1 MKYSK
6 IIWDRETVEE
16 WLGIAVLVD
25 RCMPPVY
32 HKGISGQRL
41 EIQRSWTEL
50 LWDIDEIKNR
60 TPKWQPTSQQVAMW
74 VEVILRWLPLLE
86 NTKDRKILWLRVCGA
101 QWTRIARIVG
111 LHRHT
116 IPRHYDQAIDF
127 LVRNVKSLY
136 PEIS

>member
-60 TPKWQPTSQQVAMW
+60 TPKWQPTSQQVSMW
-74 VEVILRWLPLLE
+74 EEVILRWLPLLE

-101 QWTRIARIVG
+101 QWTRIARIV
-111 LHRHT
+111 
-116 IPRHYDQAIDF
+116 
-127 LVRNVKSLY
+127 
-136 PEIS
+136 